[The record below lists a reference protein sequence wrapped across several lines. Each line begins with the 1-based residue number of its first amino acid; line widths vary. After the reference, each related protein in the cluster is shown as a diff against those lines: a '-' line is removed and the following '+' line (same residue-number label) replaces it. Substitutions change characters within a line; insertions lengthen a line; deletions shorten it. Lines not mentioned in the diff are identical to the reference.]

1 MRQLSRKPLI
11 SVVIPVHDPEP
22 IHLRRALESVDAQI
36 YPNWEI
42 SIVDDAS
49 SNPAITTLLDQ
60 FTRRRNNVSYSR
72 LPMSRHIAGA
82 TNVAIAQA
90 RGEFLA
96 FLDHDDELT
105 PNALLEI
112 VAALDRDPY
121 ADAIYSDHDI
131 LGADG
136 YLRAPSF
143 KPDWCPELLLSYMYF
158 GHLKVYRTSLVREL
172 GGLRDGFPGA
182 ADYEL
187 ALRLAERT
195 QAIHHIPQIL
205 YHWRAAPRSIA
216 SSSEQKPEG
225 FESGRQAVEQAARR
239 RGIEA
244 GADWPTF
251 AQQAKIGVY
260 RLAFRGTGE
269 IPITI
274 IVPTRDRLDLL
285 RNCIDS
291 IEDRTAHRAWRV
303 LIVDNDSRDAGT
315 LDYLARTPH
324 RVVRFSNGG
333 IFNFAAIV
341 NRGVMETHTEH
352 FVLLNNDTTVIS
364 PEWLD
369 ELLGYGMMPGVGA
382 VGAKL
387 LYPDMRIQ
395 HAGVV
400 LGTQGLAGHAFQAR
414 QDSAV
419 PLEYQTYAHVARNYL
434 AVTAACMLSHQ
445 TAFNAVGGFNERDL
459 KVAWNDVDYCLRLRD
474 AGYRVV
480 FNPYAI
486 LHHFESQSRGDDKDE
501 TEIGY
506 MMKRWPHYIDYDPFY
521 GPHLSRSDADF
532 RIKTEADE
540 GANFFYRNYRR

>member
-1 MRQLSRKPLI
+1 M
-11 SVVIPVHDPEP
+11 V
-22 IHLRRALESVDAQI
+22 AQI

-60 FTRRRNNVSYSR
+60 FTRHGNNVRYSR
-72 LPMSRHIAGA
+72 LPVSRHIAGA
-82 TNVAIAQA
+82 TNAAIAQA
-90 RGEFLA
+90 RGDFLA

-105 PNALLEI
+105 PDALLEI
-112 VAALDRDPY
+112 ATVLDRNPG

-143 KPDWCPELLLSYMYF
+143 KPDWCPELLLSYMYL
-158 GHLKVYRTSLVREL
+158 GHLKVYRTSLVHEL

-205 YHWRAAPRSIA
+205 YHWRAAPGSIA
-216 SSSEQKPEG
+216 SSSDEKPEG
-225 FESGRQAVEQAARR
+225 FESGRRAVEQAARR
-239 RGIEA
+239 RGIGA
-244 GADWPTF
+244 GAEWPPF

-269 IPITI
+269 IPATI
-274 IVPTRDRLDLL
+274 IIPTRDRLDLL

-291 IEDRTAHRAWRV
+291 IEDRTAHRAWRI
-303 LIVDNDSRDAGT
+303 LIIDNDSRDAAT

-333 IFNFAAIV
+333 VFNFAAIV
-341 NRGVMETHTEH
+341 NRGVAETETEH
-352 FVLLNNDTTVIS
+352 FVLLNNDTRVIN

-369 ELLGYGMMPGVGA
+369 QLIGYGVMTGVGA

-387 LYPDMRIQ
+387 LYPDGHIQ
-395 HAGVV
+395 HAGVL
-400 LGTQGLAGHAFQAR
+400 LGTHGLAGHAFQAR
-414 QDSAV
+414 QDSV
-419 PLEYQTYAHVARNYL
+419 GPLEYQAYAHVARNYL
-434 AVTAACMLSHQ
+434 AVTAACMLSHK

-459 KVAWNDVDYCLRLRD
+459 KVAWNDVDYCLRLRES
-474 AGYRVV
+474 GYRVV
-480 FNPYAI
+480 FNPYA
-486 LHHFESQSRGDDKDE
+486 LLYHFESQSRGDSKDE
-501 TEIGY
+501 TEIRY
-506 MMKRWPHYIDYDPFY
+506 MMRHWRHYIDDDPCY
-521 GPHLSRSDADF
+521 SPNLSCRDTVF
-532 RIKTEADE
+532 RIKTEVDE
-540 GANFFYRNYRR
+540 EPHFFYREYRRE